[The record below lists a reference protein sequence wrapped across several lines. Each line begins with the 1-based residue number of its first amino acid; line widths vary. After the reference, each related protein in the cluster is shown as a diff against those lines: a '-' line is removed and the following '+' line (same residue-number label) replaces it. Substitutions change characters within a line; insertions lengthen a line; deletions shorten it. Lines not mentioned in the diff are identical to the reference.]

1 LVALH
6 AGALTGPSTP
16 TFQLRPDGTAYLQF
30 PDAMNKP
37 ITTWD
42 QHTYDAKRDAVSEL
56 ERQFDAVAY
65 FVDQMLHA
73 FDNLSG

>member
-1 LVALH
+1 
-6 AGALTGPSTP
+6 
-16 TFQLRPDGTAYLQF
+16 
-30 PDAMNKP
+30 MNKP